1 MCQSISLPAVT
12 GVTSVLIMS
21 SQWRREENN
30 QKTPP
35 SPGTAWECLISG
47 ITGDWVTEWYYRLP
61 SLTLPQSRQPQVSPR
76 CWELLVLLTS
86 IRNVDVSEGCF
97 LTFLTNQSHPIFKSD
112 ITLAWHDLNWLN
124 KLPNIQLSW
133 HAVATYLGRR
143 NELKIRDDTL
153 PSSLW
158 TPNISVLL
166 LQMIGLK

>member
-12 GVTSVLIMS
+12 GVTSVQIMS

-47 ITGDWVTEWYYRLP
+47 ITGDWVTEWSYPLP
-61 SLTLPQSRQPQVSPR
+61 SLTLPQSRQPQISPR

-112 ITLAWHDLNWLN
+112 ITPTWHDLKMILDF
-124 KLPNIQLSW
+124 KVSQFYLS
-133 HAVATYLGRR
+133 
-143 NELKIRDDTL
+143 
-153 PSSLW
+153 
-158 TPNISVLL
+158 
-166 LQMIGLK
+166 GLRYEAEMAKNLMVGSDFCPLCSWK